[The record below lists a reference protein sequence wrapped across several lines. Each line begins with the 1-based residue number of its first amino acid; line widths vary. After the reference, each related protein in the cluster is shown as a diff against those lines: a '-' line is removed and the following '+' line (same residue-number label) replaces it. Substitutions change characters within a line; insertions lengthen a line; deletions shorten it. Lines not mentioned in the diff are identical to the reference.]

1 MGIVMADYELNDHD
15 RAEIVKRFFLRY
27 GYIILVALIL
37 FAVAM
42 GVQALWQNH
51 QQNKNQAASNAY
63 QALTVSMQN
72 GAKPAIIS
80 EGANQLIANYP
91 GTAYAS
97 LAQMNLAEIA
107 VAQNNLSAAETLLTT
122 DLKNNSHNDLTP
134 IITLRL
140 ARVLLA
146 ENSASKALKILKDPP
161 KGYVPAYSLLSGDA
175 NVQLNNM
182 LAAKDNYQ
190 QGIIAAGETDPLIAQ
205 LLTER
210 LHHLNAT

>member
-1 MGIVMADYELNDHD
+1 MADYELNDHD

-27 GYIILVALIL
+27 GYIILITLIL
-37 FAVAM
+37 CAVAM

-51 QQNKNQAASNAY
+51 QQNRNQAASNAY

-72 GAKPAIIS
+72 GAKPEVIS
-80 EGANQLIANYP
+80 AGANQIVANYP
-91 GTAYAS
+91 DTAYAS
-97 LAQMNLAEIA
+97 LAQMNLAQIA
-107 VAQNNLSAAETLLTT
+107 VTQNNLSLAESTLTA
-122 DLKNNSHNDLTP
+122 DLKNNHSNDLAP

-146 ENSASKALKILKDPP
+146 ENKATEALKILQDPP
-161 KGYVPAYSLLSGDA
+161 KGYVSAYSLLMGDA
-175 NVQLNNM
+175 NVQLNNR

-190 QGIIAAGETDPLIAQ
+190 KGLIAAGDTNPLITQ

-210 LHHLNAT
+210 LNHLNVN